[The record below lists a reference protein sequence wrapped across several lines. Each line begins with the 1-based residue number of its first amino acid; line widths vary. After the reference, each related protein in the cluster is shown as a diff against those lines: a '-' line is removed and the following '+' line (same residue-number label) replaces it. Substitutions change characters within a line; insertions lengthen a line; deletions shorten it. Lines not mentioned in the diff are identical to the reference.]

1 MSTPV
6 KILGGHFKGCVGSIQ
21 GYYYDKAIVVVPIKD
36 VPSTTILLS
45 SNEYKTFEQEDNNVQ
60 S

>member
-1 MSTPV
+1 MPTTV
-6 KILGGHFKGCVGSIQ
+6 KILGGHFKGCVGSLK

-36 VPSTTILLS
+36 VPSTTVLLS
-45 SNEYKTFEQEDNNVQ
+45 SGEYKTFEQEGNNVQ